1 MVLHVAEAL
10 RAAKLDV
17 TLIVRNQALAGL
29 GLPLLEE
36 PASEGF
42 YPLRGLLLGLEVL
55 EPEESAI
62 FAPCDLP
69 FIDSACVSSLAKATP
84 PAVAFDGQRIHPLF
98 GHFGADARARLLLHL
113 EKQGSARAFAEAA
126 ERVVM
131 PSQTLRN
138 INHPAD
144 LDSV

>member
-1 MVLHVAEAL
+1 MVGGGDNVFLQPFIDL
-10 RAAKLDV
+10 LF
-17 TLIVRNQALAGL
+17 IFFGL
-29 GLPLLEE
+29 FVVFRHQPHD
-36 PASEGF
+36 
-42 YPLRGLLLGLEVL
+42 LLGLEVL